1 MKQTHFVPPG
11 HFLNVSWY
19 SPFCLQLCQAPK
31 YQCSNSVK
39 LALLEKKKEMFFA
52 LIPVLIFSCIFFFL
66 CQLFSQEAQNW
77 TNLARLWPNRWE
89 KVARW

>member
-52 LIPVLIFSCIFFFL
+52 LIPVLIFWCIFFFSL
-66 CQLFSQEAQNW
+66 PIVFPGSPKLDKFGQI
-77 TNLARLWPNRWE
+77 
-89 KVARW
+89 VA